1 MCMLTNVICSFVPK
15 NTLVLKLMSWK
26 HSFKRLNEEYEI
38 ATKKKH
44 ALDNLF
50 ETGRISQSTRDSFNN
65 EIVTAIEEIEK
76 QQKDLLAKMQ
86 LKIQALESQ
95 IKTLETLLANY
106 EIQHVVGEID
116 EDIYQHEM
124 AILSTGLDTAKHE
137 LDMIIEATNQ
147 LCAPPAP
154 VAVPSLPQESE
165 VAPAVEVPPVEPAPA
180 APAEVEVVTEPCPQE
195 PAMLIEE
202 TAVAPEPIAVAA
214 EEAAPVETAPVEIA
228 PVEAPLVEAAPVE
241 EVPVETAPVENTE
254 VAPAEAPEVTE
265 EITQEPVETVE
276 EAAPAPEQPPL
287 ETEEAAPVE
296 IAPAESTEAPP
307 VETAEATED
316 APQEPS
322 ITIEET
328 IPEQPSEENIEETPA
343 EIADPVEITAA
354 IPEEPAITIEE
365 AVIEQPSEESEEVL
379 LTEEPQLVE
388 DIPQALEEVAHTA
401 NPRNAPPE
409 AHREVVDEPMAEH
422 AEEEAADSSEDQEE
436 T

>member
-1 MCMLTNVICSFVPK
+1 MLTNVICSFVPK
-15 NTLVLKLMSWK
+15 STLVLKLMSWK

-137 LDMIIEATNQ
+137 LDMIIDATNQ

-154 VAVPSLPQESE
+154 VAVPSLPQEGE

-195 PAMLIEE
+195 PAMPIEE

-228 PVEAPLVEAAPVE
+228 PVEAAPVE
-241 EVPVETAPVENTE
+241 PTPVETTE

-296 IAPAESTEAPP
+296 AAPAESTEAPP

-328 IPEQPSEENIEETPA
+328 IPEQPSEENIEEAPA

>member
-1 MCMLTNVICSFVPK
+1 MRMLTNVICSFVPK

-137 LDMIIEATNQ
+137 LDMIIDATNQ

-154 VAVPSLPQESE
+154 VAVPSLPQEGE

-195 PAMLIEE
+195 PAMPIEE

-228 PVEAPLVEAAPVE
+228 PVEAAPVE
-241 EVPVETAPVENTE
+241 PTPVETTE

-296 IAPAESTEAPP
+296 AAPAESTEAPP

-328 IPEQPSEENIEETPA
+328 IPEQPSEENIEEAPA